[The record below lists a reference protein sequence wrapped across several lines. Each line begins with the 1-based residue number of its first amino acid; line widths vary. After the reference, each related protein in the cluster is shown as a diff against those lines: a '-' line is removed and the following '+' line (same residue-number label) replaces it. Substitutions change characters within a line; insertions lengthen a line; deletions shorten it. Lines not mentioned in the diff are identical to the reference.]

1 MKIGD
6 LVRMAGHVVEAPGVR
21 TDIGIIVGGP
31 HAVTLSNPDGTASYA
46 VVWSDAKTTIWH
58 NDVNLEIL
66 SENR

>member
-6 LVRMAGHVVEAPGVR
+6 LVRWAGPRPSHAAPPD
-21 TDIGIIVGGP
+21 TGIIVGGP

-46 VVWSDAKTTIWH
+46 VAWFDAKTTIWH

-66 SENR
+66 SESR